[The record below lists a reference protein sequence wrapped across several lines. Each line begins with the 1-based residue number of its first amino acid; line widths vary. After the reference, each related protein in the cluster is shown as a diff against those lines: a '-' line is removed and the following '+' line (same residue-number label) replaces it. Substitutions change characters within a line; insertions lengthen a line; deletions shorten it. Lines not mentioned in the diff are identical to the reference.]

1 MLAML
6 VSGMAVSAQSVLDK
20 LVFEAPK
27 KLIKVKGNTAN
38 VRHKPSLKAPLVFI
52 ETGFDDMPQ
61 FKLNNHTLYPVV
73 EELDGW
79 YKIESYVDYMGQ
91 GGYELQSGYVSK
103 TVVIESEYPPLYEGI
118 GDAGV
123 LSFARTLFAGDGI
136 YGGDVYQYWSPT
148 ANPNYFIF
156 VEGYSEEGDV
166 GQGTSVTLW
175 LGKRVGNILVFK
187 YPTHKSFIYDN
198 SAGKK
203 LLLDDYDGIHYC
215 SEGPLDYRFCDF
227 LYGYVMFQFN
237 EFTDEMLEVLFEHS
251 IQINSDAVLYLTMD
265 LLQ

>member
-1 MLAML
+1 MLWSQTLTPTSTVLTNPNMNLARRTL
-6 VSGMAVSAQSVLDK
+6 RTTKKSGLRS
-20 LVFEAPK
+20 
-27 KLIKVKGNTAN
+27 
-38 VRHKPSLKAPLVFI
+38 R
-52 ETGFDDMPQ
+52 
-61 FKLNNHTLYPVV
+61 
-73 EELDGW
+73 
-79 YKIESYVDYMGQ
+79 
-91 GGYELQSGYVSK
+91 
-103 TVVIESEYPPLYEGI
+103 SEYNQKDSKANLG
-118 GDAGV
+118 
-123 LSFARTLFAGDGI
+123 LFLKCIATKRVRIWPFRNRKIDCTRI
-136 YGGDVYQYWSPT
+136 DS
-148 ANPNYFIF
+148 NPNYFIF